1 MRSAILNS
9 TVIDEYLTKERAVGR
24 FIGPLSPEADLHLSC
39 FGVIP
44 KSHIPRKWRLITDLL
59 YPLGLSVNDGIV
71 EELRSLK

>member
-1 MRSAILNS
+1 MQSAILNS

-24 FIGPLSPEADLHLSC
+24 FIGPLSPEVDVHLSC

-44 KSHIPRKWRLITDLL
+44 KGHIPHKWRLITDLS
-59 YPLGLSVNDGIV
+59 YPPGLSVNDGIV

>member
-24 FIGPLSPEADLHLSC
+24 FIGPLSPEVVSC

-44 KSHIPRKWRLITDLL
+44 KGHIPRKWRLITDLS
-59 YPLGLSVNDGIV
+59 YPPGLSVNDGIV
-71 EELRSLK
+71 KELRSLK